1 MYRKLCPETLLW
13 FPQEGMG
20 EAKKE
25 IELAT
30 LNNFFLFFF
39 KNVVI
44 LKYLF
49 IFIFG
54 CSGS

>member
-49 IFIFG
+49 IFIFV